1 MYPEKMIC
9 WLMAN
14 LVALSSALAQHT
26 GERRVIP
33 PSPTAAA
40 LGKYGS
46 VPVAMYTGVPEIDI
60 PLYTIKSKSLE
71 LPISLSYH
79 AAGFRVSDSAP
90 WTGLGWSLLAGG
102 SVSRSAVGMGDDAG
116 SSGFLFQNGVQSKD
130 EIDGTDLDYLLQV
143 SNGTADNE
151 SDYYFYNFAGRCGK
165 FVFDQDKVP
174 FLIPR
179 EPIRIIYRNNTFEIT
194 TEDGTLYKFAKREMM
209 KAGIGDQNQ
218 THTST
223 YHLSQI
229 VSADETDVINFY
241 YGGGA
246 TYKENTTD
254 YLEIVGD
261 QCEYANGQTFIST
274 QQHSYGYTVSFRDI
288 TEVYLDSITFSN
300 GNVVFTRASDRT
312 DFGPGAR
319 LTGITINKKKPTGG
333 GYIKNKS
340 FSIQTGYYNGGGKRL
355 KLTGITELDATGVI
369 VKKHSFY
376 YNEAATLPGR
386 GSPAQDWW
394 GFPNGK
400 NTSGGHSLIQQEV
413 LEHGGYVY
421 TVGNADRSP
430 DAARMQACIL
440 QKIKYPTGG
449 YTEFDY
455 EPHYFDGATAI
466 DTMISASSGAI
477 GNTTDLLQQ
486 TVQFT
491 PSTSGWARVHTHCSN
506 VTSAYPFF
514 SRVALRAVGG
524 SLLVNHIYD
533 PYAYPAFAPQL
544 EKDYSVYL
552 SAGTTYELTVQSKG
566 ASASSQ
572 YFGAA
577 FSQAQVYWK
586 EFRQGTPQMAGGLR
600 VKEIRDYEVE
610 GAIPVRKIYK
620 YGQHENGKGIL
631 MTPANKLGSFKEP
644 KGVRFW
650 SPSASFCRVTCST
663 SRLYIH
669 GDTPQDLTTLNGS
682 PVVYPEVT
690 VYENSVAAP
699 NGKSI
704 YRFNVEGNEIHP
716 AASGYRDGVILLDN
730 GWKGGD
736 MVWSASYTSTNKKI
750 KENSNVY
757 TVFQYSDVTSTRI
770 GKTFVET
777 GICNPLYSA
786 KDVYTAFYSFDFPIR
801 TGIKKLTAEQQVL
814 YAQDDPLAF
823 SVSQTDYEYDNLNS
837 NHQQLS
843 RKITLDSE
851 GNLFETKYWYPADY
865 FGIENIPSLL
875 AKNII
880 NVPVK
885 TERYRNGMLIEGKVD
900 RPDPYGKP
908 YESYKYESTIS
919 PTHQNNQIVPA
930 GYVKKATI
938 SYDVTTRNI
947 RQVQPTDHAATAYL
961 WDYNNTLPVAK
972 VVNASTTE
980 VAATSF
986 ESDGKGNWS
995 YTGSAYNDI
1004 PVKTGSYYYK
1014 LSGGSISRSLPP
1026 GKYKLEYWAKAPVTL
1041 APGGNITTIRTSS
1054 PDTSGWI
1061 LYEKEINTTTV
1072 ITLTLSG
1079 AGFIDEL
1086 RVYPATAQ
1094 MTTYTYDRLNGITSL
1109 TDPGSVTVYYEYDAA
1124 GRLRWIRDH
1133 QKNIVKALEYH
1144 YKGN

>member
-1 MYPEKMIC
+1 MIC
-9 WLMAN
+9 WLMVNA
-14 LVALSSALAQHT
+14 VALSSALAQYT

-46 VPVAMYTGVPEIDI
+46 VPVAMYTGVPEIGI

-71 LPISLSYH
+71 LPISLRYH

-102 SVSRSAVGMGDDAG
+102 CISRSVVGMGDDAG
-116 SSGFLFQNGVQSKD
+116 SAGFLFQNGVQSKN
-130 EIDGTDLDYLLQV
+130 EIDGNDLDYLLQV

-151 SDYYFYNFAGRCGK
+151 SDYYFYNFAGRVGK

-174 FLIPR
+174 FLIPQ
-179 EPIRIIYRNNTFEIT
+179 EPIRIIYRSNAFEIT

-209 KAGIGDQNQ
+209 TAGIGYQSQ

-229 VSADETDVINFY
+229 VSADGTDVINFY

-246 TYKENTTD
+246 TYKENTVN
-254 YLEIVGD
+254 YLEIIGD

-274 QQHSYGYTVSFRDI
+274 QQHNYSYTVNFRNI

-312 DFGPGAR
+312 DFGPGSR

-333 GYIKNKS
+333 GYIKHKS
-340 FSIQTGYYNGGGKRL
+340 FSIHTGYYNGGGKRL
-355 KLTGITELDATGVI
+355 KLTGITELDATGI
-369 VKKHSFY
+369 AVKKHAFHYDES
-376 YNEAATLPGR
+376 ATLPEH

-394 GFPNGK
+394 GLPNGK
-400 NTSGGHSLIQQEV
+400 NAFGGSSLIQREV
-413 LEHGGYVY
+413 LGHGGYVY

-430 DAARMQACIL
+430 DATRMQACIL
-440 QKIKYPTGG
+440 KKIKYPTGG
-449 YTEFDY
+449 YTEFEY
-455 EPHYFDGATAI
+455 EPHYFEGSTAV
-466 DTMISASSGAI
+466 DTMISVSSGAT

-486 TVQFT
+486 TVRFT
-491 PSTSGWARVHTHCSN
+491 PATAGWARVHTHCSN
-506 VTSAYPFF
+506 VTSAEPFF
-514 SRVALRAVGG
+514 STVTLGAVGRP
-524 SLLVNHIYD
+524 LLLNHIYD
-533 PYAYPAFAPQL
+533 PYAYPAFDPQL
-544 EKDYSVYL
+544 EKDYWVYL
-552 SAGTTYELTVQSKG
+552 YAGTSYNLTVQSKG
-566 ASASSQ
+566 ASESSQ

-577 FSQAQVYWK
+577 FSQAKVYWK
-586 EFRQGTPQMAGGLR
+586 EVIQGTPQLAGGLR
-600 VKEIRDYEVE
+600 VKEIRDYEIE
-610 GAIPVRKIYK
+610 GAPPLRKIYK
-620 YGQHENGKGIL
+620 YGQNENGKGIL
-631 MTPANKLGSFKEP
+631 ITPANKLDSFKEP
-644 KGVRFW
+644 RRVRFW
-650 SPSASFCRVTCST
+650 SPSASFCSVACTT
-663 SRLYIH
+663 NRLYVH
-669 GDTPQDLTTLNGS
+669 GNTPQDLTTLSGS

-704 YRFNVEGNEIHP
+704 YRFNVEGNEIYP
-716 AASGYRDGVILLDN
+716 ASGYRDGVILLDN

-736 MVWSASYTSTNKKI
+736 MVWSADYDHTNKKV
-750 KENSNVY
+750 KENNNVY
-757 TVFQYSDVTSTRI
+757 TIFRHSTVTATKI
-770 GKTFVET
+770 GKAFIET
-777 GICNPLYSA
+777 GVCSALYSA
-786 KDVYTAFYSFDFPIR
+786 NDVYTAFYSFDFPIR
-801 TGIKKLTAEQQVL
+801 TGIKKLTSERQDL

-823 SVSQTDYEYDNLNS
+823 AVSQTDYHYDNLNN

-851 GNLFETKYWYPADY
+851 GNQLETKYWYPADY
-865 FGIENIPSLL
+865 FAIENIPSLL
-875 AKNII
+875 TKNII

-885 TERYRNGMLIEGKVD
+885 TERYRNGVLVEGKVD

-908 YESYKYESTIS
+908 YELYEYESTAS
-919 PTHQNNQIVPA
+919 PTHQNNQIVPP
-930 GYVKKATI
+930 GYIKKATI
-938 SYDVTTRNI
+938 SDDVTTRNV
-947 RQVQPTDHAATAYL
+947 RQVQPTDHAVTAYL

-972 VVNASTTE
+972 VVNANTTE

-995 YTGSAYNDI
+995 YTAAAYKDI
-1004 PVKTGSYYYK
+1004 PAKTGSYYYK
-1014 LSGGSISRSLPP
+1014 LSSGSISTNLPP
-1026 GKYKLEYWAKAPVTL
+1026 GKYKLEYWAKAAVTV
-1041 APGGNITTIRTSS
+1041 APGGNITTIRTSL
-1054 PDTSGWI
+1054 PDANGWI

-1079 AGFIDEL
+1079 TTFIDEL
-1086 RVYPATAQ
+1086 RVYPAAAQ

-1109 TDPGSVTVYYEYDAA
+1109 TDANNATVYYEYDAA
-1124 GRLRWIRDH
+1124 GRLKWIKDH
-1133 QKNIVKALEYH
+1133 QKNIVKTLEYH